1 MCSENAAKE
10 AVITVHDRETLKN
23 VIRLVSCSVSRTG
36 SSLTSTD
43 NKSKEEILDEDI
55 KSGFDE
61 MTNTT
66 LNDVVDN
73 VIDIKPLGDAD
84 LFNE

>member
-1 MCSENAAKE
+1 M
-10 AVITVHDRETLKN
+10 
-23 VIRLVSCSVSRTG
+23 IRLVSCSVSRTG

-43 NKSKEEILDEDI
+43 NKSKEEILVEDI
-55 KSGFDE
+55 KSGLDE

>member
-1 MCSENAAKE
+1 MCNGSRLAA
-10 AVITVHDRETLKN
+10 
-23 VIRLVSCSVSRTG
+23 SG

-43 NKSKEEILDEDI
+43 NKSKEEILVEDI
-55 KSGFDE
+55 KSGLDE